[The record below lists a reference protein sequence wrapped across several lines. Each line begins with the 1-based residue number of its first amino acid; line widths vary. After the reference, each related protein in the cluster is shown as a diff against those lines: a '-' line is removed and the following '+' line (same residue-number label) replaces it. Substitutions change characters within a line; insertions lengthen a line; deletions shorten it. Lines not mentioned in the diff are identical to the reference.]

1 MKCDLHEDRAC
12 LTHFQNV
19 AHRQRIAT
27 LQGTH
32 YLSVSTISKVEI
44 TAPQRKCTMSTN
56 TKKTSSTM
64 ASLAAETLNN
74 PNASAIAKS
83 LAASA
88 LAQSGTDK
96 QTGAVME
103 EKAGKVLRSGQ
114 YREETNSLAASV
126 LSQANK
132 ER

>member
-1 MKCDLHEDRAC
+1 
-12 LTHFQNV
+12 
-19 AHRQRIAT
+19 
-27 LQGTH
+27 
-32 YLSVSTISKVEI
+32 
-44 TAPQRKCTMSTN
+44 MSTN
-56 TKKTSSTM
+56 TKKTSDKLAT
-64 ASLAAETLNN
+64 LAAETLSN

-96 QTGAVME
+96 QTGAQME
-103 EKAGKVLRSGQ
+103 EKAGKALQSGK
-114 YREETNSLAASV
+114 YSEDTKSLAASV